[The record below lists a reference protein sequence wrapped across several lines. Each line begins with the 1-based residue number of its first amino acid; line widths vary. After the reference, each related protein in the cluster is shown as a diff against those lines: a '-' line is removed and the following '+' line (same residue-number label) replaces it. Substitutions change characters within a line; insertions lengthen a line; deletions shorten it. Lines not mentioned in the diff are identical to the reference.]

1 MSEGYV
7 STINNPYDYFKLI
20 SAANIS
26 NMVLFDSENRIKK
39 YENVKQIMEDFYT
52 VRLDFYEKR
61 KEYLLS
67 KLDREVQLLGNKLR
81 FIKMVISEEIT
92 LRNVKKIVLVQ

>member
-1 MSEGYV
+1 
-7 STINNPYDYFKLI
+7 
-20 SAANIS
+20 
-26 NMVLFDSENRIKK
+26 
-39 YENVKQIMEDFYT
+39 MEDFYT

-81 FIKMVISEEIT
+81 FIKMVITEEIS
-92 LRNVKKIVLVQ
+92 LRNVKKIVLV

>member
-39 YENVKQIMEDFYT
+39 YENVK
-52 VRLDFYEKR
+52 
-61 KEYLLS
+61 
-67 KLDREVQLLGNKLR
+67 
-81 FIKMVISEEIT
+81 
-92 LRNVKKIVLVQ
+92 

>member
-1 MSEGYV
+1 
-7 STINNPYDYFKLI
+7 
-20 SAANIS
+20 
-26 NMVLFDSENRIKK
+26 
-39 YENVKQIMEDFYT
+39 MEDFYA

-81 FIKMVISEEIT
+81 FIKMVISEEIS
-92 LRNVKKIVLVQ
+92 LRNVKKIVLVS